1 LRVLISE
8 GEGDGVGDAI
18 RVDGRGP
25 GFNPSAWI
33 RVDGRGPAPASSLI
47 KNTPHKDPNFG
58 ASGARGNPAP
68 LSSTSHRQLTLPPT
82 PPPPSIQHLPET
94 NTCACRGSPRTWT
107 PQSLTS
113 SAPLGN
119 ARVGNYHRYTLRW
132 ECLVGGWSTRHITD
146 DINGRGADSSR
157 RCRAG
162 HTSEHGQQLGEPRA
176 LLRILVPTHH
186 LTLSGHP
193 PPMCARNGLPPPST
207 CATSPSREYQG
218 TGSCLPTTL
227 QTW

>member
-1 LRVLISE
+1 MNSLGLWTRCPVGSPQRCGEERRKDAEKRRQLCEYEGEGGEGVPCPWNGPTAGPGVGCGCEDDGRGAGFPRPAEAPKIGVFVLRVLISE

-18 RVDGRGP
+18 RVDDRGP

-82 PPPPSIQHLPET
+82 PPPPSIQHLLET

-119 ARVGNYHRYTLRW
+119 
-132 ECLVGGWSTRHITD
+132 
-146 DINGRGADSSR
+146 
-157 RCRAG
+157 
-162 HTSEHGQQLGEPRA
+162 GQTAQDVA
-176 LLRILVPTHH
+176 
-186 LTLSGHP
+186 
-193 PPMCARNGLPPPST
+193 
-207 CATSPSREYQG
+207 
-218 TGSCLPTTL
+218 
-227 QTW
+227 